1 MSAISRRTALGI
13 AAAGVVAV
21 AAGAT
26 AAGSR
31 GCAHRPATRAAGSTD
46 TVLDYVD
53 RDGWMLTPAEGERL
67 RPAGQSGS

>member
-26 AAGSR
+26 AVGSR
-31 GCAHRPATRAAGSTD
+31 GCAGRPAARTGAPQDAA
-46 TVLDYVD
+46 VDYVD
-53 RDGWMLTPAEGERL
+53 RDGWMLTPAEGEKWS
-67 RPAGQSGS
+67 PAGQPGS